1 MIALS
6 IPSCSVSI
14 RCDDRDVWHWLGV
27 KYVFF
32 AASVVWLL
40 MEIISGLT
48 SKFNIEEKQNP
59 SDEGRYSMTGSRLS
73 LSDRKQRAEPQ
84 KESNII
90 CMCNN
95 DGNLNYKYK
104 LFI

>member
-14 RCDDRDVWHWLGV
+14 RCDDRDVWHWLGI

-32 AASVVWLL
+32 VASVVWLL
-40 MEIISGLT
+40 MEIISELT

-59 SDEGRYSMTGSRLS
+59 SDKGRYSMTDSRLP
-73 LSDRKQRAEPQ
+73 LSEGKQ
-84 KESNII
+84 
-90 CMCNN
+90 
-95 DGNLNYKYK
+95 
-104 LFI
+104 